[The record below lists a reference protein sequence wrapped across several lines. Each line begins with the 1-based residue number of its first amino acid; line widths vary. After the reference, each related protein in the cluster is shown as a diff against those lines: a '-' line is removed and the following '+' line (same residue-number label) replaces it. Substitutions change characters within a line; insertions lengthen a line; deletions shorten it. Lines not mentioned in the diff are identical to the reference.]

1 MQNPIENRPDLY
13 IMLFLNIKKGN
24 PQACNINE
32 PPHDKTNN
40 VAVRPAKTQ
49 ISLDIRPVW
58 SESSLSAWRK
68 LVSLATHWA
77 QSKTLIRLGGCP
89 GWSESSLGALIFWFC
104 HEVAQITLS
113 ETSCRENTT
122 KFTKLYIEL
131 HAFLYHQN
139 INHTKEICFND
150 DALVALLPKGVC
162 FVKYYFSS
170 LRYRNFMWSADQKNV
185 FIPFN

>member
-1 MQNPIENRPDLY
+1 MQNPIENTPDLY

-32 PPHDKTNN
+32 PPHDKPT
-40 VAVRPAKTQ
+40 
-49 ISLDIRPVW
+49 ISLCVQQRLRSAWTSAQSDQ
-58 SESSLSAWRK
+58 SSLSAWRK

-77 QSKTLIRLGGCP
+77 QSKTDQTGRMSRLIWVFAGCTLILLVLSWGGSNNVIRDQLQ
-89 GWSESSLGALIFWFC
+89 GKHMTIL
-104 HEVAQITLS
+104 
-113 ETSCRENTT
+113 
-122 KFTKLYIEL
+122 TKLYIEL

-170 LRYRNFMWSADQKNV
+170 LRYRNFMWSTDQKNI